1 MKVLLVGVGT
11 VGEAIARLSAGRP
24 WLELMVL
31 AGDSLERLREVADAV
46 GDAQSH
52 PVALLDAS
60 DAGAVEALARAHDV
74 DLVMN
79 AVDPRFVMPVFRGAL
94 AAGVDYMDMALSLST
109 PHPTDP
115 YAKPGVKLGDEQFAM
130 DAAWRDRGR
139 LALVGQ
145 GVSPGLAQ
153 VFAAHA
159 AKHLFDEV
167 HDINIRAGGDLRIE
181 GYPFATVFSIWTT
194 IEECLNPPLVWEKER
209 GFFTLPPFAEPERFI
224 FPEGIG
230 PVACVQ
236 VEHEDVAMIPRVL
249 DARRVTF
256 KFALGEEFI
265 GALKVLHAISL
276 DRTDPIT
283 VDGQQVRP
291 RNVVAALLPD
301 PATLGDHMTGRA
313 IVGTHVTGLKDGKPR
328 EVFSYQMCDAQD
340 TMREFGLQPV
350 GYQAGFN
357 PVVAMEL
364 IADGAWQGVGVLSAE
379 SFDPDPYLAILDRD
393 GIHHATID
401 IEPGHA
407 FAPMAGPNGS
417 E

>member
-1 MKVLLVGVGT
+1 MPR
-11 VGEAIARLSAGRP
+11 AIRSRCI
-24 WLELMVL
+24 
-31 AGDSLERLREVADAV
+31 
-46 GDAQSH
+46 
-52 PVALLDAS
+52 DAS

-79 AVDPRFVMPVFRGAL
+79 AVDPRFVMPVFQGAL
-94 AAGVDYMDMALSLST
+94 AADVDYMDMAISLST

-181 GYPFATVFSIWTT
+181 GHPFATVFSIWTT

-209 GFFTLPPFAEPERFI
+209 GFFTLPPFSEPERFI

-230 PVACVQ
+230 PVECVQ

-256 KFALGEEFI
+256 KYALGEEFI
-265 GALKVLHAISL
+265 GALKVLHAIGL

-291 RNVVAALLPD
+291 RNVVTALAARSRDAGRPHDRAGDRGHARDRAQGRQAARDLQLPD
-301 PATLGDHMTGRA
+301 VRRAGHHAPLRAPARGAGRPASTRSSRWSCSPRVRGRGRA
-313 IVGTHVTGLKDGKPR
+313 SCRRSRSTPIRTSPSSTATASTTPR
-328 EVFSYQMCDAQD
+328 S
-340 TMREFGLQPV
+340 TSSR
-350 GYQAGFN
+350 
-357 PVVAMEL
+357 
-364 IADGAWQGVGVLSAE
+364 
-379 SFDPDPYLAILDRD
+379 
-393 GIHHATID
+393 
-401 IEPGHA
+401 
-407 FAPMAGPNGS
+407 AGPSPDGS
-417 E
+417 AGDVAVHRSGGP

>member
-24 WLELMVL
+24 WLEQMVL
-31 AGDSLERLREVADAV
+31 AGRNLDRVREVADSI
-46 GDAQSH
+46 GDAASH
-52 PVALLDAS
+52 PVEQLDAS
-60 DAGAVEALARAHDV
+60 DAGAVEALARAYGV

-79 AVDPRFVMPVFRGAL
+79 AVDPRFLMPVFQGAL

-115 YAKPGVKLGDEQFAM
+115 YALPGVKLGDDQFAM

-145 GVSPGLAQ
+145 GISPGLAQ

-159 AKHLFDEV
+159 SKHLFDEV
-167 HDINIRAGGDLRIE
+167 HDINGGDLRIE
-181 GYPFATVFSIWTT
+181 GVPFATVFSVWTM
-194 IEECLNPPLVWEKER
+194 IEECLNPPVVWEKDR
-209 GFFTLPPFAEPERFI
+209 GFFTVPPFSEPERFI
-224 FPEGIG
+224 FPEGVG
-230 PVACVQ
+230 PVECVH
-236 VEHEDVAMIPRVL
+236 VEHEDVTMIPRVL

-256 KFALGEEFI
+256 KYALGEEFI
-265 GALKVLHAISL
+265 GALKVLHAIGL

-291 RNVVAALLPD
+291 RNVVAALAPD
-301 PATLGDHMTGRA
+301 PAKLGDHMTGRA
-313 IVGTHVTGLKDGKPR
+313 IVGTHVTGLKDGQPR

-340 TMREFGLQPV
+340 TMTRFGLQPV
-350 GYQAGFN
+350 AWQTGFN
-357 PVVAMEL
+357 AVIAMEL
-364 IADGAWQGVGVLSAE
+364 LASGAWQGSGVLSAE

-401 IEPGHA
+401 IEPGGA
-407 FAPMAGPNGS
+407 FA
-417 E
+417 